1 MASNTTST
9 DEPWY
14 KTFDDTF
21 WLTISGTIFAFLTVV
36 LRACLK
42 SRCTQIKCLCYECIR
57 EPLVDASTEDIK
69 LEPNAPVSEPV
80 EEDPE
85 LGHIKSRPIVK

>member
-1 MASNTTST
+1 MASNETST
-9 DEPWY
+9 GEAWY

-42 SRCTQIKCLCYECIR
+42 SRCTKIKCLCYECIR
-57 EPLVDASTEDIK
+57 EPLADVDTSDIQI
-69 LEPNAPVSEPV
+69 EV
-80 EEDPE
+80 EQDAEQ
-85 LGHIKSRPIVK
+85 GNIKSQPLVK